1 MNKIALCIVF
11 TLISII
17 GLGQKTQKEQLDSLF
32 TSLFEQKMFNGN
44 VLIADKGK
52 VIFEKSFG
60 WANEATKQPINS
72 STVFELASVSK
83 QFTAMGIVLLEKQK
97 N

>member
-60 WANEATKQPINS
+60 
-72 STVFELASVSK
+72 
-83 QFTAMGIVLLEKQK
+83 
-97 N
+97 